1 MNTFYLDEHLAC
13 HNYISDL
20 NIGFTHYHISKGEY
34 YVSSHANNHCLYFF
48 VKGDATLFF
57 KLQKFEVKKNTIGF
71 IPLASEYKI
80 FAKTDVEVI
89 VHYFDKPIDLYE
101 QAALEKL
108 IPFVN
113 KESYS
118 PVMKL
123 KPPVKTFLN
132 SLLFYLNN
140 SVSGEHYYEL
150 KQKELFFILH
160 FFYAKEEIA
169 TLFAPIISR
178 DLNFKALVLKNYM
191 KAQSI
196 KELARIC
203 NYSLSSFSRRFKN
216 TFSESPYKWMQNKRL
231 KYIIERL
238 NNKDISFG
246 EIIDEFELNLSI
258 QKSFCSIISDMRYLL
273 CKLKISS
280 SLYFTFSPILNF

>member
-1 MNTFYLDEHLAC
+1 VALE
-13 HNYISDL
+13 S
-20 NIGFTHYHISKGEY
+20 
-34 YVSSHANNHCLYFF
+34 
-48 VKGDATLFF
+48 
-57 KLQKFEVKKNTIGF
+57 
-71 IPLASEYKI
+71 LASFLDDEL
-80 FAKTDVEVI
+80 
-89 VHYFDKPIDLYE
+89 HNPIL
-101 QAALEKL
+101 
-108 IPFVN
+108 
-113 KESYS
+113 
-118 PVMKL
+118 KL
-123 KPPVKTFLN
+123 KPVLKIFLN
-132 SLLFYLNN
+132 SLLFYLDKGI
-140 SVSGEHYYEL
+140 SCKHYYEL

-246 EIIDEFELNLSI
+246 EIIDEFNFSSPAHFTLYCKKYLNLTPSQYRKQYSI
-258 QKSFCSIISDMRYLL
+258 RK
-273 CKLKISS
+273 
-280 SLYFTFSPILNF
+280 TV